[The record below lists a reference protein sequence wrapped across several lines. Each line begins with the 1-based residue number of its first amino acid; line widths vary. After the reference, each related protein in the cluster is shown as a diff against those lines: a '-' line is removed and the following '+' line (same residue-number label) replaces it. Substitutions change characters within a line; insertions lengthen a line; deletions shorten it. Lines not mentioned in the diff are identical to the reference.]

1 MNSKLSIILTLY
13 GRDEYNIRWLK
24 FINEGYQ
31 GSQIIIANGNETPE
45 SVDRLIREYPDLD
58 IEHLWL
64 KKDTG
69 VSDFVRKIS
78 NALSHAK
85 GDYVI
90 FADNDDL
97 IIENMVLK
105 NIEVMT
111 AQNLLIAICKSYRFD
126 YTNSKLH
133 LTFLNQM
140 PYKNSDKGIK
150 RIEKS
155 IKNFPSDYIYY
166 GIFEKSY
173 LQKVIGNMSNF
184 YLVYWIN
191 MEFAITTIGSQ
202 QVVQKQLMDPFLFR
216 DASTFGTAKSLID
229 KEAFANLV
237 FDEKFVGGFNSLCTV
252 IESELELKSEE
263 VVRLKNILKQEIVKR
278 IARRYYKQLKII
290 PPFILNILITVD
302 LIIRGKRKTKVKRHD
317 QAINRVEQFLR
328 RNT

>member
-13 GRDEYNIRWLK
+13 GRDEYNTRWLN

-58 IEHLWL
+58 IEHLWF
-64 KKDTG
+64 KKDSG

-126 YTNSKLH
+126 YTNSKLN
-133 LTFLNQM
+133 LTYLNQM

-166 GIFEKSY
+166 GI
-173 LQKVIGNMSNF
+173 
-184 YLVYWIN
+184 
-191 MEFAITTIGSQ
+191 
-202 QVVQKQLMDPFLFR
+202 
-216 DASTFGTAKSLID
+216 
-229 KEAFANLV
+229 
-237 FDEKFVGGFNSLCTV
+237 
-252 IESELELKSEE
+252 
-263 VVRLKNILKQEIVKR
+263 
-278 IARRYYKQLKII
+278 
-290 PPFILNILITVD
+290 
-302 LIIRGKRKTKVKRHD
+302 
-317 QAINRVEQFLR
+317 
-328 RNT
+328 